1 MAPDSRI
8 LMVGQLGRPSPSF
21 VEKLVAAE
29 PYAQAGLTGT
39 GECDFYGPDGALV
52 AEPVDTLTSIIDDY
66 EAEQGPGVR
75 NRAGLPH
82 RRRRAR
88 RARRPPRDSPVSGT
102 T

>member
-1 MAPDSRI
+1 
-8 LMVGQLGRPSPSF
+8 MVGQLGRPSPSF